1 MKIQDFDFPL
11 PENLIA
17 LRPME
22 QRDHSRL
29 LVLRRDGSMEHTKF
43 AALHEYLNPGDM
55 LLLNKTK
62 VLPMRLLGRKPG
74 GGVLEMLLVANVS
87 GNRWEIMSRGRY
99 SGPLEISPRLRAE
112 IMRGE
117 EAELFHEGAL
127 TDILWKE
134 GVMPLPPY
142 IKRPA
147 DGLDKER
154 YQTVYAEDEGSIAA
168 PTAGLH
174 FTPDLLDDLEN
185 KGIVVRSLTLHVGRG
200 TFIPV
205 RAHAVENHTM
215 EEERFE
221 IAEALV
227 EEIRHARG
235 RIVAVGTT
243 TTRALEAFALGRF
256 SPHAADNGTL
266 RGSTDIFLYPGHR
279 FRTVGG
285 LLTNFHLPRSTPLML
300 ASAFAGRENLLRAY
314 DVAIGKSYRF
324 FTYGDA
330 MLLL

>member
-17 LRPME
+17 SRPRE
-22 QRDHSRL
+22 RRDRSRL
-29 LVLRRDGSMEHTKF
+29 LVLGRDGSLEHTTF

-62 VLPMRLLGRKPG
+62 VLPMRLLGRKPD
-74 GGVLEMLLVANVS
+74 GGVLEILLVAKVS
-87 GNRWEIMSRGRY
+87 GNRWEIMSKGRY
-99 SGPLEISPRLRAE
+99 SGPLAISPRLRAE
-112 IMRGE
+112 VTRGE

-127 TDILWKE
+127 KDILWE
-134 GVMPLPPY
+134 DGVMPLPPY

-174 FTPDLLDDLEN
+174 FTRALLDDLED
-185 KGIVVRSLTLHVGRG
+185 KGIRVRFLTLHVGRG
-200 TFIPV
+200 TFTPV
-205 RAHAVENHTM
+205 RTHTVEDHAM

-221 IAEALV
+221 MSETLV
-227 EEIRHARG
+227 EEIRRARG
-235 RIVAVGTT
+235 RLVAVGTT
-243 TTRALEAFALGRF
+243 TTRALEAFTLGRF
-256 SPHAADNGTL
+256 TPRAADNGTL
-266 RGSTDIFLYPGHR
+266 RGSTDIFIYPGHR
-279 FRTVGG
+279 FRAVGG